1 MTKLADLV
9 RASGKTDEQ
18 LAREVGCS
26 RSMFTKIRLGRA
38 TPSLP
43 LAVKISRAVDVPV
56 EALLPANQD
65 AVG

>member
-9 RASGKTDEQ
+9 RVSGKTDEQ

-26 RSMFTKIRLGRA
+26 RSMFTKIRLGTA

-43 LAVKISRAVDVPV
+43 LAVKISRAMGVPV
-56 EALLPANQD
+56 EDLLPVPEAK
-65 AVG
+65 AS